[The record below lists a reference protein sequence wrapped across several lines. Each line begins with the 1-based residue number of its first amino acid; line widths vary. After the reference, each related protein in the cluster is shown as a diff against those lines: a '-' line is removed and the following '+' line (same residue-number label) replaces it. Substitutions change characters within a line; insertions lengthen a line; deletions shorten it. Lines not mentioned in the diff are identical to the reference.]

1 MPRRSS
7 CLHAPPDILAKLHGM
22 YPKDADR
29 DRRTFKILLSAFHN
43 FVQRNSNLMR
53 RGDPVNLKEQG
64 SDRKG
69 NVGKHEQWEREEIRD
84 DAPLLFAMN
93 MTVLNDRREQTHYK
107 KRSIHV
113 EKRHE
118 NRTEAHTEFAI
129 GGQETM

>member
-1 MPRRSS
+1 
-7 CLHAPPDILAKLHGM
+7 M
-22 YPKDADR
+22 YPEDADR

-69 NVGKHEQWEREEIRD
+69 NVGKQEQWEREEIRD

-129 GGQETM
+129 GS